1 MFSTHNPD
9 AILESLLEYAEVK
22 GRDLK
27 LSDNKYKL
35 RLTLI
40 KDRSPEDETPAIAK
54 AKENTAEGEDAV
66 ELTINILKADSSKYC
81 IEFIKNGG
89 DALLFFEK
97 FEEIKDYIGE
107 LIDTTY

>member
-1 MFSTHNPD
+1 
-9 AILESLLEYAEVK
+9 LEYAEVK

-35 RLTLI
+35 KLTLV
-40 KDRSPEDETPAIAK
+40 KDKNTEEAQTAAVAK
-54 AKENTAEGEDAV
+54 AKENAV
-66 ELTINILKADSSKYC
+66 EEEVEITINILRADKDKYC
-81 IEFIKNGG
+81 IEFIRNGG
-89 DALLFFEK
+89 DPLLFFDK